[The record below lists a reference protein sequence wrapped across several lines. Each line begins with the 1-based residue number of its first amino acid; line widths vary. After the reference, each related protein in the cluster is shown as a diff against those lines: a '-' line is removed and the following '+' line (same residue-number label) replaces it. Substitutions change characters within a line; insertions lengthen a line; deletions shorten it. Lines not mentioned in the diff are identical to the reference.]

1 MSARRIFLASL
12 AVLAAIGI
20 GPALA
25 ADPPRGD
32 SLPPPPPPSPQQ
44 MPQTLPTIQ
53 PPPLPP
59 GATAPPPPLPPA
71 TSTPAA
77 QRARV
82 LRADNGQWYPAPGC
96 TWLTNSDKDLTVK
109 CSWD

>member
-1 MSARRIFLASL
+1 VTAARTFLAS
-12 AVLAAIGI
+12 VAALVVFGV

-25 ADPPRGD
+25 ADPPRGE

-44 MPQTLPTIQ
+44 MPQSLPAIQ

-71 TSTPAA
+71 TSVPAA
-77 QRARV
+77 QRARL
-82 LRADNGQWYPAPGC
+82 LRAENGQWYPAPGC
-96 TWLTNSDKDLTVK
+96 SWRTNLPADLTVR